1 MPPLKHKAWCSAS
14 TAAAHLVAD
23 NASRSLTAVAAAAP
37 APTPSPSPSP
47 SSSSLSSS
55 SSFPTTPASS
65 LSATKPNAW
74 HPSSAYDASAT
85 RSKISRATSR
95 RPLPTK
101 SQSTTVSARHAI
113 SPRATLDRA
122 SMPRCLDQQT
132 RHSFHTY
139 FVTHLPSSSLH
150 PESRSIGPG
159 HKLPRDASMPHT
171 PSPGPSPA
179 AVSIPNMSSRDLT
192 VVRIPLRRAKHHFG
206 AATARGSRPYNE
218 DADQAGTV
226 DIPAFAKRG
235 PMSVRQ
241 KPGEATSADSVL
253 GDPQIFYFGVFDGHG
268 GSQCSHFLRDELH
281 GYVEEAARDFGLQS
295 SLCRKTPGRKGQS
308 NNTEARQVTSTATM
322 NSPTPTPTPTPT
334 PIPTT
339 KDEALNSIHM
349 KSAQEVKQDAKV
361 PSPNS
366 TMSKPDHSSPL
377 PSAESLEVQSQDITK
392 AIELERHLLQ
402 SYGSTIGGY
411 FRRFSPEHF
420 ELSRLEESDK
430 PTSVSVESSLA
441 YAFLRADLDFVS
453 AQARKADPD
462 HSDLPLNDDEILGM
476 PHATPS
482 GHGIGGPTR
491 FKGGSTA
498 SIALISTPTP
508 APFWH
513 PAANS
518 TLVAAHVGDSRILL
532 CETATGLPHP
542 LTSDHHP
549 TSPTESR
556 RLRRYAPAGSMVSG
570 DSFGEE
576 RIAGLA
582 NSRAFGDI
590 NSKRIGVS
598 AEPEITRVELGPAEY
613 SFLVLMSDGVSGTLS
628 DQEIVDLVKEAH
640 TPEEGA
646 RKVVDFATEVS
657 RDGDNATCQV
667 VRLGGWERRSEG
679 GLGSLGTKEIRDIRT
694 AEAQDPRRGKR

>member
-1 MPPLKHKAWCSAS
+1 MPSLKHKAWCSAS

-37 APTPSPSPSP
+37 SPSP
-47 SSSSLSSS
+47 SSSSSSI
-55 SSFPTTPASS
+55 PTTPASS

-74 HPSSAYDASAT
+74 HPSPAYDASAT
-85 RSKISRATSR
+85 RWRASRATSR

-101 SQSTTVSARHAI
+101 SQPTMPAKHAI
-113 SPRATLDRA
+113 SPRANLDRA
-122 SMPRCLDQQT
+122 SMPRCLDQQP
-132 RHSFHTY
+132 RQSFHTY

-179 AVSIPNMSSRDLT
+179 AISIPNMSSRDLT

-226 DIPAFAKRG
+226 NIPAFAKRR

-295 SLCRKTPGRKGQS
+295 SLCRKTPGRKGQG
-308 NNTEARQVTSTATM
+308 NTEAQQVASTATT
-322 NSPTPTPTPTPT
+322 NTHPLTPA
-334 PIPTT
+334 T
-339 KDEALNSIHM
+339 KDEALGSIRI
-349 KSAQEVKQDAKV
+349 KSAQEVEQDTKL
-361 PSPNS
+361 PSSNS
-366 TMSKPDHSSPL
+366 TTSKPDHSSPL

-420 ELSRLEESDK
+420 ELFRSEESDK

-513 PAANS
+513 PAAHS

-598 AEPEITRVELGPAEY
+598 AEPEITRVELGPAQY

-667 VRLGGWERRSEG
+667 IRLGGWERRSEG

>member
-37 APTPSPSPSP
+37 SPST
-47 SSSSLSSS
+47 SSS
-55 SSFPTTPASS
+55 SSTPTTPASS

-74 HPSSAYDASAT
+74 HPSSAHDASAT
-85 RSKISRATSR
+85 RLKASGATSR
-95 RPLPTK
+95 RPLSAK

-113 SPRATLDRA
+113 SPRANLDRA
-122 SMPRCLDQQT
+122 SMPRCLDQQP

-295 SLCRKTPGRKGQS
+295 SLCRKTPGRKGQGT
-308 NNTEARQVTSTATM
+308 TEAQQLASTTT
-322 NSPTPTPTPTPT
+322 TPT
-334 PIPTT
+334 PTT
-339 KDEALNSIHM
+339 KDEALDSIHM
-349 KSAQEVKQDAKV
+349 KSAQEVEQDAKL

-420 ELSRLEESDK
+420 ELSRSEESDK

-667 VRLGGWERRSEG
+667 IRLGGWERRSEG
-679 GLGSLGTKEIRDIRT
+679 GLGSLGTKEVRDIRT

>member
-1 MPPLKHKAWCSAS
+1 
-14 TAAAHLVAD
+14 
-23 NASRSLTAVAAAAP
+23 
-37 APTPSPSPSP
+37 
-47 SSSSLSSS
+47 
-55 SSFPTTPASS
+55 
-65 LSATKPNAW
+65 
-74 HPSSAYDASAT
+74 
-85 RSKISRATSR
+85 
-95 RPLPTK
+95 
-101 SQSTTVSARHAI
+101 
-113 SPRATLDRA
+113 
-122 SMPRCLDQQT
+122 MPRYPDQQP
-132 RHSFHTY
+132 RRFFHTY

-150 PESRSIGPG
+150 PESGRGHGPG
-159 HKLPRDASMPHT
+159 HKLPRDASTPHT
-171 PSPGPSPA
+171 PSSGPLPA

-206 AATARGSRPYNE
+206 SATARGSRPYNE

-235 PMSVRQ
+235 PMSLRQ
-241 KPGEATSADSVL
+241 KPGEATPADSVL

-281 GYVEEAARDFGLQS
+281 GYVEEAAREFGLQS
-295 SLCRKTPGRKGQS
+295 SLRKKTPS
-308 NNTEARQVTSTATM
+308 TTATA
-322 NSPTPTPTPTPT
+322 S
-334 PIPTT
+334 
-339 KDEALNSIHM
+339 KSEALDSLEM
-349 KSAQEVKQDAKV
+349 KTPQEVQRHTKLPGTRGRGLED
-361 PSPNS
+361 
-366 TMSKPDHSSPL
+366 KPEHGRPL
-377 PSAESLEVQSQDITK
+377 PSAQSLPTPSQDMAK
-392 AIELERHLLQ
+392 ATRLARQLVD
-402 SYGSTIGGY
+402 SYARTIGGY

-420 ELSRLEESDK
+420 DLSTAEEAARAGRAA
-430 PTSVSVESSLA
+430 SVSVESSLA

-462 HSDLPLNDDEILGM
+462 DSDQPVNDDEILGM

-482 GHGIGGPTR
+482 GHGIGGTTR

-513 PAANS
+513 PAAHS

-549 TSPTESR
+549 TAPTESR
-556 RLRRYAPAGSMVSG
+556 RLRRYAPAGSMVTD

-582 NSRAFGDI
+582 NSRAFGDMQ
-590 NSKRIGVS
+590 SKRIGIS
-598 AEPEITRVELGPAEY
+598 AEPEITRVEMGPAQY
-613 SFLVLMSDGVSGTLS
+613 SFLVLMTDGVSGTLS
-628 DQEIVDLVKEAH
+628 DQEIVDVVKEAR

-646 RKVVDFATEVS
+646 RNLVDLATEVS

-679 GLGSLGTKEIRDIRT
+679 GLGSMGTKEIRDIRR
-694 AEAQDPRRGKR
+694 AEAQDPRRGNR

>member
-14 TAAAHLVAD
+14 TAAAHLVAE

-37 APTPSPSPSP
+37 SPST
-47 SSSSLSSS
+47 
-55 SSFPTTPASS
+55 PTTPASS

-74 HPSSAYDASAT
+74 HPSSAHDASAT
-85 RSKISRATSR
+85 RLKASGATSR

-113 SPRATLDRA
+113 SPRANLDRA
-122 SMPRCLDQQT
+122 SMPRCLDQQP

-295 SLCRKTPGRKGQS
+295 SLCRKTPGRKGQGT
-308 NNTEARQVTSTATM
+308 TEAQQLASTTT
-322 NSPTPTPTPTPT
+322 TPTPT
-334 PIPTT
+334 PTT
-339 KDEALNSIHM
+339 KDEALDSIRM
-349 KSAQEVKQDAKV
+349 KSAQEVEQDAKL

-420 ELSRLEESDK
+420 ELSRSEESDK

-667 VRLGGWERRSEG
+667 IRLGGWERRSEG
-679 GLGSLGTKEIRDIRT
+679 GLGSLGTKEVRDIRT

>member
-1 MPPLKHKAWCSAS
+1 MPSLKHKAWCSAS
-14 TAAAHLVAD
+14 TAAAHLVAE

-37 APTPSPSPSP
+37 SPSPSP
-47 SSSSLSSS
+47 SSLST
-55 SSFPTTPASS
+55 PTTPASS

-74 HPSSAYDASAT
+74 HHSSAHDASAT
-85 RSKISRATSR
+85 RLKASGATSR

-113 SPRATLDRA
+113 SPRANLDRA
-122 SMPRCLDQQT
+122 SMPRCLDQQP

-295 SLCRKTPGRKGQS
+295 SLCRKTPGRKGQGT
-308 NNTEARQVTSTATM
+308 TEAQQLASTTT
-322 NSPTPTPTPTPT
+322 TPT
-334 PIPTT
+334 PTT
-339 KDEALNSIHM
+339 KDEALDSIRM
-349 KSAQEVKQDAKV
+349 KSAQEVEQDAKL

-420 ELSRLEESDK
+420 ELSRSEESDK

-667 VRLGGWERRSEG
+667 IRLGGWERRSEG
-679 GLGSLGTKEIRDIRT
+679 GLGSLGTKEVRDIRT

>member
-14 TAAAHLVAD
+14 TAAAHLVAE

-37 APTPSPSPSP
+37 SP
-47 SSSSLSSS
+47 SSSST
-55 SSFPTTPASS
+55 PTTPASS

-74 HPSSAYDASAT
+74 QPSSAHDASAT
-85 RSKISRATSR
+85 RLKASGATSR

-113 SPRATLDRA
+113 SPRANLDRA
-122 SMPRCLDQQT
+122 SMPRCLDQQP

-295 SLCRKTPGRKGQS
+295 SLCRKTPGRKGQGT
-308 NNTEARQVTSTATM
+308 TEAQQLASTTT
-322 NSPTPTPTPTPT
+322 TPT
-334 PIPTT
+334 PTT
-339 KDEALNSIHM
+339 KDEALDSIHM
-349 KSAQEVKQDAKV
+349 KSAQEVEQDAKL

-420 ELSRLEESDK
+420 ELSRSEESDK

-667 VRLGGWERRSEG
+667 IRLGGWERRSEG
-679 GLGSLGTKEIRDIRT
+679 GLGSLGTKEVRDIRT

>member
-14 TAAAHLVAD
+14 TAAVHLVAD
-23 NASRSLTAVAAAAP
+23 KASRSLTTVAAAA
-37 APTPSPSPSP
+37 AAPSPSPSP
-47 SSSSLSSS
+47 SSLSI
-55 SSFPTTPASS
+55 PTTPASS
-65 LSATKPNAW
+65 LSVTKPNAW
-74 HPSSAYDASAT
+74 HPSSAHDASAT
-85 RSKISRATSR
+85 RLKASGATSR

-113 SPRATLDRA
+113 SPRANLDHA
-122 SMPRCLDQQT
+122 SMPRCLDQQP

-150 PESRSIGPG
+150 PESSSIGPG

-171 PSPGPSPA
+171 PSPGSSPA

-295 SLCRKTPGRKGQS
+295 SLCRKTPGQKGQG
-308 NNTEARQVTSTATM
+308 NTEAQQVTSTTTI
-322 NSPTPTPTPTPT
+322 PT
-334 PIPTT
+334 PTT
-339 KDEALNSIHM
+339 KDEALDSIHM
-349 KSAQEVKQDAKV
+349 KSAQEVEQDAKL
-361 PSPNS
+361 PSPNN
-366 TMSKPDHSSPL
+366 TMSKPDHSSPV

-420 ELSRLEESDK
+420 ELSRSEESDK
-430 PTSVSVESSLA
+430 PGSVSVESSLA

-667 VRLGGWERRSEG
+667 IRLGGWERRSEG
-679 GLGSLGTKEIRDIRT
+679 GLGSLGTKEVRDIRT

>member
-23 NASRSLTAVAAAAP
+23 NASRSLTAVAAAG
-37 APTPSPSPSP
+37 PSPSP
-47 SSSSLSSS
+47 SSSST
-55 SSFPTTPASS
+55 PTTPASS

-74 HPSSAYDASAT
+74 HPSSAHDASAT
-85 RSKISRATSR
+85 RLKASGATSR

-113 SPRATLDRA
+113 SPRANLDRA
-122 SMPRCLDQQT
+122 SMPRCLDQQP

-295 SLCRKTPGRKGQS
+295 SLCRKTPGRKGQDT
-308 NNTEARQVTSTATM
+308 TEAQQLASTTT
-322 NSPTPTPTPTPT
+322 TPT
-334 PIPTT
+334 PTT
-339 KDEALNSIHM
+339 KDEALDSICM
-349 KSAQEVKQDAKV
+349 KSAQEVEQDAKL

-420 ELSRLEESDK
+420 ELSRSEESDK

-667 VRLGGWERRSEG
+667 IRLGGWERRSEG
-679 GLGSLGTKEIRDIRT
+679 GLGSLGTKEVRDIRT